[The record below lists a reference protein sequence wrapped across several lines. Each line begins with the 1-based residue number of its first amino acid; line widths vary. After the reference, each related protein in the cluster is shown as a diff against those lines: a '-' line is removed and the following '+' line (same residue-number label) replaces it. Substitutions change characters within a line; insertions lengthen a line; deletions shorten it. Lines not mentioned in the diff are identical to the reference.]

1 MIEKICRNL
10 ENKLGEIYVDKIVKN
25 DTYYLVYLTDFLG
38 MNVDKIPYR
47 FDNRTGDEV
56 GRLNI
61 DYDYTKDGCDIP
73 LKYRSGRRLVIDEI
87 LVNDGGEDGDYKF
100 DGVTLEELNL
110 WLDIM
115 YSLIDEKIDASL
127 LYALSDY
134 YVGIVN
140 SMITDKKDRLDYSKI
155 VEDMIVRDCLKRI
168 KKDIRERNGD
178 FLVPEFVRE
187 FVREFYR
194 ILKEIKYLDLDF
206 NGVETVLKVREIE
219 IDYTRKKERIFD
231 EIDGLDNPLYDKEYI
246 KDCTDKIL
254 KIIDK
259 ALDNFHDRVKS
270 LFGTGISSQEDM
282 DYLIK
287 MRDSET
293 FNWIKNYSEQ
303 ELKGLVGVNLSRDD
317 DKLDEVADYEDYKE
331 VSGEINGILGIS
343 DEDITINNG
352 EEVMCG
358 FDSIDGCI
366 YHDENDEDFKRFLEE
381 EKEFEDILEGLE
393 KSK

>member
-1 MIEKICRNL
+1 MNIVEKICESL
-10 ENKLGEIYVDKIVKN
+10 ESRLGKIYVDKIVKN
-25 DTYYLVYLTDFLG
+25 DTYYLIYLTDFLG

-87 LVNDGGEDGDYKF
+87 LVNDGCEDGDYKF
-100 DGVTLEELNL
+100 DGITLEELNL

-115 YSLIDEKIDASL
+115 YNLIDEKIDASL

-140 SMITDKKDRLDYSKI
+140 SMITDKKDRLDSSKI
-155 VEDMIVRDCLKRI
+155 VDDMAVRNCLKRM
-168 KKDIRERNGD
+168 KNDIREKNGD
-178 FLVPEFVRE
+178 FLVPE

-194 ILKEIKYLDLDF
+194 ILKEIKYLDLNF

-219 IDYTRKKERIFD
+219 IDYTSKKERVFD
-231 EIDGLDNPLYDKEYI
+231 EIDGLKSPLYDKEYL
-246 KDCTDKIL
+246 KEYTDKIL
-254 KIIDK
+254 KIIDEE
-259 ALDNFHDRVKS
+259 LDNFHDRVKN
-270 LFGTGISSQEDM
+270 LFGIGMSSQEDI

-287 MRDSET
+287 LRDGET

-303 ELKGLVGVNLSRDD
+303 ELKDLVGVNLSCSD
-317 DKLDEVADYEDYKE
+317 DKLDEVEDYTDYEE
-331 VSGEINGILGIS
+331 ISEEINSILGIS
-343 DEDITINNG
+343 DGDTPSNNE

-358 FDSIDGCI
+358 FDSIDGCV

-381 EKEFEDILEGLE
+381 GEEFENMLGKLE
-393 KSK
+393 KFKR